1 MKRVV
6 AAAFTTMCAVI
17 AIGASG
23 CGDDDSADAGAEDPA
38 TSSASPEQDG
48 GLQAFMERST
58 LFDPVRALAVRV
70 RYEGEHDVQLGAI
83 QLRSP
88 LFEPVAPQRRDPIV
102 RAGGGL
108 VTMPLQFG
116 AARCDAKADGPP
128 ELLTDADGHDVVVAI
143 EENPSGLLEDLH
155 ARECAVAAVRADVEL
170 RFADNWVPTGPTRA
184 EGDLELVQRHPGV
197 AAALDELQGNVV
209 FNAETGSAGDT
220 GDQADPLVEVSDD
233 QPSGKVHVAI
243 SASRCDPHAL
253 IEYKR
258 TFIFVAWIALGD
270 GEPVR
275 VDIEADGEARRVLE
289 AIRLACLD

>member
-1 MKRVV
+1 
-6 AAAFTTMCAVI
+6 
-17 AIGASG
+17 
-23 CGDDDSADAGAEDPA
+23 
-38 TSSASPEQDG
+38 
-48 GLQAFMERST
+48 
-58 LFDPVRALAVRV
+58 
-70 RYEGEHDVQLGAI
+70 
-83 QLRSP
+83 

-116 AARCDAKADGPP
+116 AARCDAKADGQP

-143 EENPSGLLEDLH
+143 EENPPGLLEDLH

-170 RFADNWVPTGPTRA
+170 RFADNWVRTGPMRA

-197 AAALDELQGNVV
+197 AAALDEMQGNVV
-209 FNAETGSAGDT
+209 FNAETGSAADT

-270 GEPVR
+270 EEPVR

-289 AIRLACLD
+289 GIRLACLD

>member
-17 AIGASG
+17 ALGASG
-23 CGDDDSADAGAEDPA
+23 CGDDDSADPA
-38 TSSASPEQDG
+38 TSSTSPEQDG

-108 VTMPLQFG
+108 VTMPLLFG

-128 ELLTDADGHDVVVAI
+128 ELLTDVDGHDVIVAI

-184 EGDLELVQRHPGV
+184 EGDLELVQRHSGV

-270 GEPVR
+270 EEPVR
-275 VDIEADGEARRVLE
+275 VDTEADGEARRVLE
-289 AIRLACLD
+289 GIRLACLD

>member
-1 MKRVV
+1 MMT
-6 AAAFTTMCAVI
+6 AP
-17 AIGASG
+17 G
-23 CGDDDSADAGAEDPA
+23 AGAEDPA
-38 TSSASPEQDG
+38 TSSTSPEHDG

-143 EENPSGLLEDLH
+143 EENPPGLLEDLH

-170 RFADNWVPTGPTRA
+170 RFADNWVRTGPMRA

-197 AAALDELQGNVV
+197 AAALDDLQGNVV

-220 GDQADPLVEVSDD
+220 ADQADPLVEVSDD

-258 TFIFVAWIALGD
+258 TFIFVAWIVLGD
-270 GEPVR
+270 EESVR

-289 AIRLACLD
+289 GIRLACLD